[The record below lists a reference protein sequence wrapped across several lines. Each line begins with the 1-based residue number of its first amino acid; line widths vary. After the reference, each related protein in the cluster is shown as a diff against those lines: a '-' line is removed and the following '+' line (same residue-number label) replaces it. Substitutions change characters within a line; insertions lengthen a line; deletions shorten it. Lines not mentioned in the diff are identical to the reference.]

1 MKKYVIR
8 GGKTLSGNVK
18 ISGAKNSALKL
29 MAASILANSKVTLQN
44 VPDIEDVN
52 TMAEVLKTLNAKV
65 VFEPHKNRLEV
76 DPSSIDSFEAPYEL
90 VRKMRASVLVAGP
103 LLSKFGRVKIAIPG
117 GCNIGARQIDLHL
130 KGFENLGAENYVEH
144 GYINC
149 AVKGGKMISKSNVN
163 SKRTINNGGK
173 LKGRGKLKGN
183 IINLDFPSRG
193 ATENLMMAACTA
205 EGKTVIT
212 NAARERETVD
222 LADFL
227 ISMGAQIDGAGTDC
241 IEINGVKTLKGT
253 DYRIMP
259 DSIEAGT
266 FIIAASLCGSEVAI
280 EDAIW
285 KNIEIF
291 CLKLKEIGIDI
302 ESRGNNVVIVKKP
315 AKILN
320 PVYISTLPY
329 PGFPTDLQPIIA
341 VLLSVIPG
349 TSIITENVFEN
360 RFMYVDELNRMGA
373 NIKIDGHHA
382 VIKGVKNLSG
392 APVKAFD
399 LRAGAAMVLAGLA
412 ADGMTEISDIHHIQ
426 RGYENFE
433 TKLANLGADISLV
446 T

>member
-1 MKKYVIR
+1 MKKYIIR
-8 GGKTLSGNVK
+8 GNKTLSGQVR

-65 VFEPHKNRLEV
+65 VFEPQKNRLEI
-76 DPSSIDSFEAPYEL
+76 DPSSINSFEAPYEL

-149 AVKGGKMISKSNVN
+149 AVRGDKIASKAILNSAGVSN
-163 SKRTINNGGK
+163 SGGK
-173 LKGRGKLKGN
+173 LKGT
-183 IINLDFPSRG
+183 IIKLDFPSRG
-193 ATENLMMAACTA
+193 ATENLMMAACMA
-205 EGKTVIT
+205 EGKTVIN
-212 NAARERETVD
+212 NAARETETVD
-222 LADFL
+222 LANFL

-241 IEINGVKTLKGT
+241 IEINGVKALKGT
-253 DYRIMP
+253 EYRIMP

-266 FIIAASLCGSEVAI
+266 FIIAASLCGSKVVI

-291 CLKLKEIGIDI
+291 CLKLKEVGIDI
-302 ESRGNNVVIVKKP
+302 ENRGDNTIVVRRL
-315 AKILN
+315 ANSLN

-373 NIKIDGHHA
+373 NIKIDGPHA

-412 ADGMTEISDIHHIQ
+412 ADGITEISDIHHIQ

-433 TKLANLGADISLV
+433 SKLAGLGADISLV

>member
-1 MKKYVIR
+1 MKKFIIR
-8 GGKTLSGNVK
+8 GSKTLSGNVK

-65 VFEPHKNRLEV
+65 VFEPQKNRLEI
-76 DPSSIDSFEAPYEL
+76 DPSSINSLEAPYEL

-103 LLSKFGRVKIAIPG
+103 LLSKFGSVKIAIPG

-149 AVKGGKMISKSNVN
+149 AVRGDKMPSKAILN
-163 SKRTINNGGK
+163 SAGVINSGGK
-173 LKGRGKLKGN
+173 LKGS

-193 ATENLMMAACTA
+193 ATENLMMAACMA
-205 EGKTVIT
+205 DGKTVIN
-212 NAARERETVD
+212 NAARETETVD
-222 LADFL
+222 LANFL

-253 DYRIMP
+253 EYRIMP

-266 FIIAASLCGSEVAI
+266 FIIAASLCGSEVVI

-291 CLKLKEIGIDI
+291 CLKLKEVGIDI
-302 ESRGNNVVIVKKP
+302 ESRGDNTIVVRRL
-315 AKILN
+315 ANTLN
-320 PVYISTLPY
+320 PVYIRTLPY

-349 TSIITENVFEN
+349 ISIITENVFEN

-412 ADGMTEISDIHHIQ
+412 ADGITEVSGIHHIQ

-433 TKLANLGADISLV
+433 SKLVGLGADISLV

>member
-1 MKKYVIR
+1 MKKYIIR
-8 GGKTLSGNVK
+8 GGKTLTGKVK

-65 VFEPHKNRLEV
+65 VFEPQKNSLEI
-76 DPSSIDSFEAPYEL
+76 DPLPINSFEAPYEL

-130 KGFENLGAENYVEH
+130 KGFESLGAKNFVEH

-149 AVKGGKMISKSNVN
+149 AVNDGKMGSTAILN
-163 SKRTINNGGK
+163 SDEVINNGSR
-173 LKGRGKLKGN
+173 LKGA

-193 ATENLMMAACTA
+193 ATENLMMAACMA
-205 EGKTVIT
+205 EGKTIIN
-212 NAARERETVD
+212 NAARETETTD
-222 LADFL
+222 LANFL

-241 IEINGVKTLKGT
+241 IEINGVKILKGT
-253 DYRIMP
+253 EYRIMP
-259 DSIEAGT
+259 DSIETGT
-266 FIIAASLCGSEVAI
+266 FIIAASLCGGEVLI

-302 ESRGNNVVIVKKP
+302 KCRNDSTIVVKRP
-315 AKILN
+315 ANTLN

-349 TSIITENVFEN
+349 VSIITENVFEN

-382 VIKGVKNLSG
+382 VIRGVKNLSG

-412 ADGMTEISDIHHIQ
+412 ADGITEVSDIHHIQ

-433 TKLANLGADISLV
+433 SKLAGLGADIGLV

>member
-1 MKKYVIR
+1 MKKYIIR
-8 GGKTLSGNVK
+8 GNKTLSGNVR

-65 VFEPHKNRLEV
+65 VFKPQKNRLEI
-76 DPSSIDSFEAPYEL
+76 DPSSINSFEAPYEL

-149 AVKGGKMISKSNVN
+149 AVKSDKAGVIN
-163 SKRTINNGGK
+163 SGGK
-173 LKGRGKLKGN
+173 LKGSN
-183 IINLDFPSRG
+183 INLDFPSRG
-193 ATENLMMAACTA
+193 ATENLMMAACMA
-205 EGKTVIT
+205 EGKTVIN
-212 NAARERETVD
+212 NAARETETVD
-222 LADFL
+222 LANFL
-227 ISMGAQIDGAGTDC
+227 ISMGAQIDRAGTDC

-253 DYRIMP
+253 EYRIMP

-266 FIIAASLCGSEVAI
+266 FIIAASLCGSKVVI

-291 CLKLKEIGIDI
+291 CLKLKEVGIDI
-302 ESRGNNVVIVKKP
+302 ESRGDNTIVVRRL
-315 AKILN
+315 ANTLN
-320 PVYISTLPY
+320 TVYISTLPY

-349 TSIITENVFEN
+349 ISIITENVFEN

-412 ADGMTEISDIHHIQ
+412 ADGITEVSDIHHIQ

-433 TKLANLGADISLV
+433 SKLAGLGADISLV

>member
-1 MKKYVIR
+1 MKKYIIR
-8 GGKTLSGNVK
+8 GGKTLSGKVR
-18 ISGAKNSALKL
+18 IGGAKNSALKL

-65 VFEPHKNRLEV
+65 VFEPQKNRLEI
-76 DPSSIDSFEAPYEL
+76 DPSSINSFEAPYEL

-149 AVKGGKMISKSNVN
+149 AVRGDKMASKAILN
-163 SKRTINNGGK
+163 SAGAINSGGK
-173 LKGRGKLKGN
+173 LKGT
-183 IINLDFPSRG
+183 IIDLDFPSRG
-193 ATENLMMAACTA
+193 ATENLMMAACMA
-205 EGKTVIT
+205 EGKTVIN
-212 NAARERETVD
+212 NAARETETVD
-222 LADFL
+222 LANFL
-227 ISMGAQIDGAGTDC
+227 ISMGAQIEGAGTDC

-253 DYRIMP
+253 EYRIMP

-266 FIIAASLCGSEVAI
+266 FIVAASLCGSEVVI

-285 KNIEIF
+285 QNIEIF
-291 CLKLKEIGIDI
+291 CLKLKEVGIDI
-302 ESRGNNVVIVKKP
+302 ESRGASTIVVRRI
-315 AKILN
+315 ANTLN

-341 VLLSVIPG
+341 VLLSVVPG
-349 TSIITENVFEN
+349 ISIITENVFEN

-412 ADGMTEISDIHHIQ
+412 ADGTTEVNDIHHIL

-433 TKLANLGADISLV
+433 SKLAGLGADISLV

>member
-1 MKKYVIR
+1 MKKYIIR
-8 GGKTLSGNVK
+8 GGKTLSGKVR

-65 VFEPHKNRLEV
+65 VFEPQKNRLEI
-76 DPSSIDSFEAPYEL
+76 DPSSINSFEAPYEL

-149 AVKGGKMISKSNVN
+149 AVRGDKMASKAILN
-163 SKRTINNGGK
+163 SAGAINSG
-173 LKGRGKLKGN
+173 GKLKGN
-183 IINLDFPSRG
+183 IIDLDFPSRG
-193 ATENLMMAACTA
+193 ATENLMMAACMA
-205 EGKTVIT
+205 EGKTVIN
-212 NAARERETVD
+212 NAARETETVD
-222 LADFL
+222 LANFL
-227 ISMGAQIDGAGTDC
+227 ISMGAQIEGAGTDC

-253 DYRIMP
+253 EYRIMP

-266 FIIAASLCGSEVAI
+266 FIIAASLCGSEVVI

-285 KNIEIF
+285 QNIEIF
-291 CLKLKEIGIDI
+291 CLKLKEVGIDI
-302 ESRGNNVVIVKKP
+302 ESRGASTIVVRRI
-315 AKILN
+315 ANTLN

-341 VLLSVIPG
+341 VLLSVVPG
-349 TSIITENVFEN
+349 ISIITENVFEN

-412 ADGMTEISDIHHIQ
+412 ADGTTEVNDIHHIL

-433 TKLANLGADISLV
+433 PKLAGLGADISLV

>member
-1 MKKYVIR
+1 MKKYIIR
-8 GGKTLSGNVK
+8 GGKTLSGKVK

-65 VFEPHKNRLEV
+65 VFEPQKNRLEI
-76 DPSSIDSFEAPYEL
+76 DPSSINSFEAPYEL

-149 AVKGGKMISKSNVN
+149 AVRGDKMASKAILN
-163 SKRTINNGGK
+163 SAGAINSG
-173 LKGRGKLKGN
+173 GKLKGN
-183 IINLDFPSRG
+183 IIDLDFPSRG
-193 ATENLMMAACTA
+193 ATENLMMAACMA
-205 EGKTVIT
+205 EGKTVIN
-212 NAARERETVD
+212 NAARETETVD
-222 LADFL
+222 LANFL
-227 ISMGAQIDGAGTDC
+227 ISMGAQIEGAGTDC

-253 DYRIMP
+253 EYRIMP

-266 FIIAASLCGSEVAI
+266 FIIAASLCGSEVVI

-285 KNIEIF
+285 QNIEIF
-291 CLKLKEIGIDI
+291 CLKLKEVGIDI
-302 ESRGNNVVIVKKP
+302 ESRGASTIVVRRI
-315 AKILN
+315 ADTLN

-341 VLLSVIPG
+341 VLLSVVPG
-349 TSIITENVFEN
+349 ISIITENVFEN

-412 ADGMTEISDIHHIQ
+412 ADGTTEVNDIHHIL

-433 TKLANLGADISLV
+433 SKLAGLGADISLV

>member
-1 MKKYVIR
+1 MKKYIIR
-8 GGKTLSGNVK
+8 GGKTLTGKVK

-65 VFEPHKNRLEV
+65 AFEPQNNSLV
-76 DPSSIDSFEAPYEL
+76 IDPLPINSFEAPYEL

-130 KGFENLGAENYVEH
+130 KGFESLGAENFVEH

-149 AVKGGKMISKSNVN
+149 AVRNGKMDSTEILN
-163 SKRTINNGGK
+163 SAGPINNSRR
-173 LKGRGKLKGN
+173 LKGAV
-183 IINLDFPSRG
+183 INLDFPSRG
-193 ATENLMMAACTA
+193 ATENLMMAACLA
-205 EGKTVIT
+205 EGKTIIN
-212 NAARERETVD
+212 NAARETETAD
-222 LADFL
+222 LANFL
-227 ISMGAQIDGAGTDC
+227 ISMGAQINGAGTDC
-241 IEINGVKTLKGT
+241 IEINGVKILKGT
-253 DYRIMP
+253 EYRIMP
-259 DSIEAGT
+259 DSIETGT
-266 FIIAASLCGSEVAI
+266 FIIAASLCGGEVLI

-291 CLKLKEIGIDI
+291 CLKLKEIGIDLECRNDNTI
-302 ESRGNNVVIVKKP
+302 VVKRP
-315 AKILN
+315 AYTLN

-349 TSIITENVFEN
+349 ISIITENVFEN

-382 VIKGVKNLSG
+382 VIRGVKNLSG

-399 LRAGAAMVLAGLA
+399 LRAGAAMVLAGLV
-412 ADGMTEISDIHHIQ
+412 ADGITEVSDIYHIQ

-433 TKLANLGADISLV
+433 SKLAGLGAEISLV

>member
-1 MKKYVIR
+1 MKKYIIR
-8 GGKTLSGNVK
+8 GGKTLSGKVR

-65 VFEPHKNRLEV
+65 VFEPQKNRLEI
-76 DPSSIDSFEAPYEL
+76 DPSSINSFEAPYEL

-130 KGFENLGAENYVEH
+130 KGFKNLGAENYVEH

-149 AVKGGKMISKSNVN
+149 AVRGDKMASKAILN
-163 SKRTINNGGK
+163 SAGAINSG
-173 LKGRGKLKGN
+173 GKLKGN
-183 IINLDFPSRG
+183 IIDLDFPSRG
-193 ATENLMMAACTA
+193 ATENLMMAACMA
-205 EGKTVIT
+205 EGKTVIN
-212 NAARERETVD
+212 NAARETETVD
-222 LADFL
+222 LANFL
-227 ISMGAQIDGAGTDC
+227 ISMGAQIEGAGTDC

-253 DYRIMP
+253 EYRIMP

-266 FIIAASLCGSEVAI
+266 FIIAASLCGSEVVI

-285 KNIEIF
+285 QNIEIF
-291 CLKLKEIGIDI
+291 CHKLKEVGIDI
-302 ESRGNNVVIVKKP
+302 ESRGASTIVVRRI
-315 AKILN
+315 ADTLN

-341 VLLSVIPG
+341 VLLSVVPG
-349 TSIITENVFEN
+349 ISIITENVFEN

-412 ADGMTEISDIHHIQ
+412 ADGTTEVNDIHHIL

-433 TKLANLGADISLV
+433 PKLAGLGADISLV

>member
-1 MKKYVIR
+1 MKKFIIR
-8 GGKTLSGNVK
+8 GSKTLSGNVK

-65 VFEPHKNRLEV
+65 VFEPQKNRLEI
-76 DPSSIDSFEAPYEL
+76 DPSSINSLEAPYEL

-103 LLSKFGRVKIAIPG
+103 LLSKFGSVKIAIPG

-149 AVKGGKMISKSNVN
+149 AVRGDKMPSKAILN
-163 SKRTINNGGK
+163 SAGVINSGGK
-173 LKGRGKLKGN
+173 LKGS

-193 ATENLMMAACTA
+193 ATENLMMAACMA
-205 EGKTVIT
+205 DGKTVIN
-212 NAARERETVD
+212 NAARETETVD
-222 LADFL
+222 LANFL

-253 DYRIMP
+253 EYRIMP

-266 FIIAASLCGSEVAI
+266 FIIAASLCGSEVVI

-291 CLKLKEIGIDI
+291 CLKLKEVGIDI
-302 ESRGNNVVIVKKP
+302 ESRGDNTIVVRRL
-315 AKILN
+315 ANTLN
-320 PVYISTLPY
+320 PVYIRTLPY

-412 ADGMTEISDIHHIQ
+412 ADGITEVSGIHHIQ

-433 TKLANLGADISLV
+433 SKLVGLGADISLV

>member
-1 MKKYVIR
+1 MKKYIIK

-44 VPDIEDVN
+44 VPDIEDVI

-65 VFEPHKNRLEV
+65 VFEPQKNSLEI
-76 DPSSIDSFEAPYEL
+76 DPLSINSFEAPYEL

-149 AVKGGKMISKSNVN
+149 AVSDVKMTSMSILN
-163 SKRTINNGGK
+163 SVEVINNGDR
-173 LKGRGKLKGN
+173 LKGAV
-183 IINLDFPSRG
+183 INLDFPSRG
-193 ATENLMMAACTA
+193 ATENLMMAACMA
-205 EGKTVIT
+205 KGKTLIN
-212 NAARERETVD
+212 NAARETEIVD
-222 LADFL
+222 LANFL
-227 ISMGAQIDGAGTDC
+227 ISMGAQIDGTGTDC
-241 IEINGVKTLKGT
+241 IEINGVKALKGT
-253 DYRIMP
+253 EYRIMP

-266 FIIAASLCGSEVAI
+266 FIVAASLCGDEVVI

-302 ESRGNNVVIVKKP
+302 ESRSDNTIVVKRS
-315 AKILN
+315 ANTLN

-329 PGFPTDLQPIIA
+329 PGFPTDLQPVIA

-349 TSIITENVFEN
+349 ISIITENVFEN

-382 VIKGVKNLSG
+382 VIKGVNNLSG

-412 ADGMTEISDIHHIQ
+412 ADGITEVSDIHHIQ

-433 TKLANLGADISLV
+433 SKLKGLGADISLII
-446 T
+446 

>member
-1 MKKYVIR
+1 MKKYIIR
-8 GGKTLSGNVK
+8 GSKTLSGKVK

-65 VFEPHKNRLEV
+65 VFEPQKNRLEI
-76 DPSSIDSFEAPYEL
+76 DPSSINSFEAPYEL

-149 AVKGGKMISKSNVN
+149 AVRGDKMASKAILN
-163 SKRTINNGGK
+163 SAGAINSGGK
-173 LKGRGKLKGN
+173 LKGS
-183 IINLDFPSRG
+183 IIDLDFPSRG
-193 ATENLMMAACTA
+193 ATENLMMAACMA
-205 EGKTVIT
+205 EGKTVIN
-212 NAARERETVD
+212 NAARETETVD
-222 LADFL
+222 LANFL
-227 ISMGAQIDGAGTDC
+227 ISMGAQIEGAGTDC

-253 DYRIMP
+253 EYRIMP

-266 FIIAASLCGSEVAI
+266 FIVAASLCGSEVVI

-285 KNIEIF
+285 QNIEIF
-291 CLKLKEIGIDI
+291 CLKLKEVGIDI
-302 ESRGNNVVIVKKP
+302 ESRGANTIVVRRI
-315 AKILN
+315 ANTLN

-341 VLLSVIPG
+341 VLLSVVPG
-349 TSIITENVFEN
+349 ISIITENVFEN

-412 ADGMTEISDIHHIQ
+412 ADGTTEVNDIHHIL

-433 TKLANLGADISLV
+433 SKLAGLGADISLI

>member
-1 MKKYVIR
+1 MKKYIIR
-8 GGKTLSGNVK
+8 GGKTLSGKVS

-65 VFEPHKNRLEV
+65 VFEPKKNRLEI
-76 DPSSIDSFEAPYEL
+76 DPSSINSFEAPYEL

-149 AVKGGKMISKSNVN
+149 AVRGDKMASKAILN
-163 SKRTINNGGK
+163 SDGAINKGGK
-173 LKGRGKLKGN
+173 LKGS

-193 ATENLMMAACTA
+193 ATENLMMAACMA
-205 EGKTVIT
+205 EGKTVIN
-212 NAARERETVD
+212 NAARETETAD
-222 LADFL
+222 LANFL
-227 ISMGAQIDGAGTDC
+227 ISMGAQVDGAGTDC

-253 DYRIMP
+253 EYKIMP

-266 FIIAASLCGSEVAI
+266 FIIAASLCGSEVVI

-291 CLKLKEIGIDI
+291 CLKLKEVGIDI
-302 ESRGNNVVIVKKP
+302 ESRDPNTIVVRRI
-315 AKILN
+315 ANALN

-341 VLLSVIPG
+341 VLLSVVPG
-349 TSIITENVFEN
+349 ISIITENVFEN

-412 ADGMTEISDIHHIQ
+412 ADGITEVSDIHHIQ

-433 TKLANLGADISLV
+433 SKLAGLGADIRILDAKGL
-446 T
+446 

>member
-1 MKKYVIR
+1 MKKYIIR
-8 GGKTLSGNVK
+8 GGKTLSGHVK

-65 VFEPHKNRLEV
+65 VFEPQKNRLEI
-76 DPSSIDSFEAPYEL
+76 DPLSINSFEAPYEL

-149 AVKGGKMISKSNVN
+149 AVRGDKMVSKAILN
-163 SKRTINNGGK
+163 SDGVINSGGK
-173 LKGRGKLKGN
+173 LKGT

-193 ATENLMMAACTA
+193 ATENLMMAACMA
-205 EGKTVIT
+205 EGKTIIN
-212 NAARERETVD
+212 NAARETETVD
-222 LADFL
+222 LANFL
-227 ISMGAQIDGAGTDC
+227 ISMGAQIDGTGTDC
-241 IEINGVKTLKGT
+241 IEINGVKMLKGT
-253 DYRIMP
+253 EYRIMP

-266 FIIAASLCGSEVAI
+266 FIIAASLCGSKVVI

-302 ESRGNNVVIVKKP
+302 ESKGASTIVVRRL
-315 AKILN
+315 ANTLN

-341 VLLSVIPG
+341 VLLSIIPG
-349 TSIITENVFEN
+349 ISIITENVFEN

-392 APVKAFD
+392 APVRAFD

-412 ADGMTEISDIHHIQ
+412 ADGITEVSGIHHIQ

-433 TKLANLGADISLV
+433 SKLAGLGADISLV

>member
-1 MKKYVIR
+1 MKKYIIR
-8 GGKTLSGNVK
+8 GGKTLSGKVR
-18 ISGAKNSALKL
+18 IGGAKNSALKL

-65 VFEPHKNRLEV
+65 VFEPKKNRLEI
-76 DPSSIDSFEAPYEL
+76 DPSSINSFEAPYEL

-149 AVKGGKMISKSNVN
+149 AVRGDKMASKAILN
-163 SKRTINNGGK
+163 SAGAINSGGK
-173 LKGRGKLKGN
+173 LKGT
-183 IINLDFPSRG
+183 IIDLDFPSRG
-193 ATENLMMAACTA
+193 ATENLMMAACMA
-205 EGKTVIT
+205 EGKTVIN
-212 NAARERETVD
+212 NAARETETVD
-222 LADFL
+222 LANFL
-227 ISMGAQIDGAGTDC
+227 ISMGAQIEGAGTDC

-253 DYRIMP
+253 EYRIMP

-266 FIIAASLCGSEVAI
+266 FIVAASLCGSEVVI

-285 KNIEIF
+285 QNIEIF
-291 CLKLKEIGIDI
+291 CLKLKEVGIDI
-302 ESRGNNVVIVKKP
+302 ESRGASTIVVRRI
-315 AKILN
+315 ANTLN

-341 VLLSVIPG
+341 VLLSVVPG
-349 TSIITENVFEN
+349 ISIITENVFEN

-412 ADGMTEISDIHHIQ
+412 ADGTTEVNDIHHIL

-433 TKLANLGADISLV
+433 SKLAGLGADISLV

>member
-1 MKKYVIR
+1 MKKYIIK
-8 GGKTLSGNVK
+8 GGRTLSGKVK

-29 MAASILANSKVTLQN
+29 MAASILANSKVTLRN

-65 VFEPHKNRLEV
+65 IFEPQKSRLEI
-76 DPSSIDSFEAPYEL
+76 DPSSINNLEAPYEL

-149 AVKGGKMISKSNVN
+149 IAAGDKAASKAILNSTDAISSG
-163 SKRTINNGGK
+163 RK
-173 LKGRGKLKGN
+173 LKGT

-193 ATENLMMAACTA
+193 ATENLMMAACMA
-205 EGKTVIT
+205 KGKTVIS
-212 NAARERETVD
+212 NAARETEILD
-222 LADFL
+222 LANFL
-227 ISMGAQIDGAGTDC
+227 VSMGAQIDGAGTDR

-253 DYRIMP
+253 EYRIMP

-266 FIIAASLCGSEVAI
+266 FIIAASLCGSKVVI

-302 ESRGNNVVIVKKP
+302 ESRGNNTIIVRRHDNV
-315 AKILN
+315 LN
-320 PVYISTLPY
+320 PVCISTLPY

-341 VLLSVIPG
+341 VLLTIIPG

-399 LRAGAAMVLAGLA
+399 LRAGMAIVLAGLVA
-412 ADGMTEISDIHHIQ
+412 EGMTEVSDINHIQ
-426 RGYENFE
+426 RGYENLE
-433 TKLANLGADISLV
+433 TKLTGLGADISLV

>member
-1 MKKYVIR
+1 MKKYIIKS
-8 GGKTLSGNVK
+8 GKTLSGQVK

-29 MAASILANSKVTLQN
+29 MAASILANSKVILQN

-65 VFEPHKNRLEV
+65 VFEPQKNRLEI
-76 DPSSIDSFEAPYEL
+76 DPSSINSFEAPYEL

-130 KGFENLGAENYVEH
+130 KGFENLGAENYIEH

-149 AVKGGKMISKSNVN
+149 AVKDEKSTSDVILN
-163 SKRTINNGGK
+163 SSGVINSCGN
-173 LKGRGKLKGN
+173 LKGT

-193 ATENLMMAACTA
+193 ATENLMMAACMA
-205 EGKTVIT
+205 KGKTVIN
-212 NAARERETVD
+212 NAAREPETVD
-222 LADFL
+222 LANFL
-227 ISMGAQIDGAGTDC
+227 ISMGAQIGGAGTDC
-241 IEINGVKTLKGT
+241 IEINGVKMLKGT
-253 DYRIMP
+253 EYRIMP

-266 FIIAASLCGSEVAI
+266 FIIAASLCGSKVVI

-291 CLKLKEIGIDI
+291 CLKLKEVGIDI
-302 ESRGNNVVIVKKP
+302 ENRGDNTIIVRRL
-315 AKILN
+315 ANTLN

-341 VLLSVIPG
+341 VLLSLIPG

-392 APVKAFD
+392 APVRAFD

-412 ADGMTEISDIHHIQ
+412 ADGITEVSDIHHIQ

-433 TKLANLGADISLV
+433 SKLAGLGADISLV

>member
-1 MKKYVIR
+1 MKKYIIR
-8 GGKTLSGNVK
+8 GGKTLSGKVK

-65 VFEPHKNRLEV
+65 VFEPQKNRLEI
-76 DPSSIDSFEAPYEL
+76 DPSSINSFEAPYEL

-149 AVKGGKMISKSNVN
+149 AVRGDKMASKAILN
-163 SKRTINNGGK
+163 SAGAINSG
-173 LKGRGKLKGN
+173 GKLKGN
-183 IINLDFPSRG
+183 IIDLDFPSRG
-193 ATENLMMAACTA
+193 ATENLMMAACMA
-205 EGKTVIT
+205 EGKTVIN
-212 NAARERETVD
+212 NAARETETVD
-222 LADFL
+222 LANFL
-227 ISMGAQIDGAGTDC
+227 ISMGAQIEGAGTDC

-253 DYRIMP
+253 EYRIMP

-266 FIIAASLCGSEVAI
+266 FIVAASLCGSEVVI

-285 KNIEIF
+285 QNIEIF
-291 CLKLKEIGIDI
+291 CLKLKEVGIDI
-302 ESRGNNVVIVKKP
+302 ESRGASTIVVRRI
-315 AKILN
+315 ANTLN

-341 VLLSVIPG
+341 VLLSVVPG
-349 TSIITENVFEN
+349 ISIITENVFEN

-412 ADGMTEISDIHHIQ
+412 ADGTTEVNDIHHIL

-433 TKLANLGADISLV
+433 PKLAGLGADISLV

>member
-1 MKKYVIR
+1 MKKYIIR
-8 GGKTLSGNVK
+8 GDKTLSGNVK

-65 VFEPHKNRLEV
+65 VFEPQKNRLEI
-76 DPSSIDSFEAPYEL
+76 DPSSINSFEAPYEL

-149 AVKGGKMISKSNVN
+149 AVRGDKMASKAILN
-163 SKRTINNGGK
+163 SAGVINSGGK
-173 LKGRGKLKGN
+173 LKGT

-193 ATENLMMAACTA
+193 ATENLMMAACMA
-205 EGKTVIT
+205 EGKTVIN
-212 NAARERETVD
+212 NAARETETVD
-222 LADFL
+222 LANFL

-253 DYRIMP
+253 EYRIMP

-266 FIIAASLCGSEVAI
+266 FIIAASLCGSEVII

-291 CLKLKEIGIDI
+291 CLKLKEVGIDI
-302 ESRGNNVVIVKKP
+302 ESRGDNTIVVRRL
-315 AKILN
+315 ANTLN

-349 TSIITENVFEN
+349 ISIITENVFEN

-392 APVKAFD
+392 APVRAFD

-412 ADGMTEISDIHHIQ
+412 ADGITEVSDIHHIQ

-433 TKLANLGADISLV
+433 SKLAGLGADISLV

>member
-1 MKKYVIR
+1 MKKYIIR
-8 GGKTLSGNVK
+8 GGKTLSGKVR

-52 TMAEVLKTLNAKV
+52 TMAEVLKTLNVKV
-65 VFEPHKNRLEV
+65 VFEPKKNRLEI
-76 DPSSIDSFEAPYEL
+76 DPSSINSFEAPYEL

-149 AVKGGKMISKSNVN
+149 AVRGDKMASKAILN
-163 SKRTINNGGK
+163 SDGAINKGGK
-173 LKGRGKLKGN
+173 LKGS

-193 ATENLMMAACTA
+193 ATENLMMAACMA
-205 EGKTVIT
+205 EGKTVIN
-212 NAARERETVD
+212 NAARETETAD
-222 LADFL
+222 LANFL

-253 DYRIMP
+253 EYKIMP

-266 FIIAASLCGSEVAI
+266 FIIAASLCGSEVVI

-291 CLKLKEIGIDI
+291 CLKLKEVGIDI
-302 ESRGNNVVIVKKP
+302 ESRDPNTIVVRRI
-315 AKILN
+315 ANALN

-341 VLLSVIPG
+341 VLLSVVPG
-349 TSIITENVFEN
+349 ISIITENVFEN

-412 ADGMTEISDIHHIQ
+412 ADGITEVSDIHHIQ

-433 TKLANLGADISLV
+433 SKLAGLGADIRILDAKGL
-446 T
+446 

>member
-1 MKKYVIR
+1 MKKFIIR
-8 GGKTLSGNVK
+8 GSKTLSGNVK

-65 VFEPHKNRLEV
+65 VFEPQKNRLEI
-76 DPSSIDSFEAPYEL
+76 DPSSINSFEAPYEL

-149 AVKGGKMISKSNVN
+149 AVRGDKVSSRAILN
-163 SKRTINNGGK
+163 SAGVINSGGK
-173 LKGRGKLKGN
+173 LKGS

-193 ATENLMMAACTA
+193 ATENLMMAACMA
-205 EGKTVIT
+205 EGKTVIN
-212 NAARERETVD
+212 NAARETETVD
-222 LADFL
+222 LANFL

-253 DYRIMP
+253 EYRIMP

-266 FIIAASLCGSEVAI
+266 FIIAASLCGSEVVI
-280 EDAIW
+280 ENAIW

-291 CLKLKEIGIDI
+291 CLKLKEVGIDI
-302 ESRGNNVVIVKKP
+302 ESRGDNAIVVRRL
-315 AKILN
+315 ANTLN

-349 TSIITENVFEN
+349 ISIITENVFEN

-412 ADGMTEISDIHHIQ
+412 ADGITEISDIHHIQ

-433 TKLANLGADISLV
+433 SKLAGLGADISLV

>member
-1 MKKYVIR
+1 MKKYIIR
-8 GGKTLSGNVK
+8 GSKTLSGKVK

-65 VFEPHKNRLEV
+65 VFEPQKNRLEI
-76 DPSSIDSFEAPYEL
+76 DPSSINSFEAPYEL

-149 AVKGGKMISKSNVN
+149 AVRGDKMASKAILN
-163 SKRTINNGGK
+163 SAGAINSGGK
-173 LKGRGKLKGN
+173 LKGT
-183 IINLDFPSRG
+183 IIDLDFPSRG
-193 ATENLMMAACTA
+193 ATENLMMAACMA
-205 EGKTVIT
+205 EGKTVIN
-212 NAARERETVD
+212 NAARETETVD
-222 LADFL
+222 LANFL
-227 ISMGAQIDGAGTDC
+227 ISMGAQIEGAGTDC

-253 DYRIMP
+253 EYRIMP

-266 FIIAASLCGSEVAI
+266 FIVAASLCGSEVVI

-285 KNIEIF
+285 QNIEIF
-291 CLKLKEIGIDI
+291 CLKLKEVGIDI
-302 ESRGNNVVIVKKP
+302 ESRGASTIVVRRI
-315 AKILN
+315 ANTLN

-341 VLLSVIPG
+341 VLLSVVPG
-349 TSIITENVFEN
+349 ISIITENVFEN

-412 ADGMTEISDIHHIQ
+412 ADGTTEVNDIHHIL

-433 TKLANLGADISLV
+433 SKLAGLGADISLV

>member
-1 MKKYVIR
+1 MKKYIIR
-8 GGKTLSGNVK
+8 GSKTLSGKVR

-29 MAASILANSKVTLQN
+29 MAASILANSKVILQN

-65 VFEPHKNRLEV
+65 VFEPQKNRLEI
-76 DPSSIDSFEAPYEL
+76 DPSSINSFEAPYEL
-90 VRKMRASVLVAGP
+90 VRLMRASVLVAGP

-149 AVKGGKMISKSNVN
+149 AVRGDKMASKAILN
-163 SKRTINNGGK
+163 SAEVINSG
-173 LKGRGKLKGN
+173 GKLKGN

-193 ATENLMMAACTA
+193 ATENLMMAACMA
-205 EGKTVIT
+205 EGKTVIN
-212 NAARERETVD
+212 NAARETEILD
-222 LADFL
+222 LANFL

-241 IEINGVKTLKGT
+241 IEINGVRTLKGT
-253 DYRIMP
+253 EYRIMP

-266 FIIAASLCGSEVAI
+266 FIIAASLCGSEVLI

-285 KNIEIF
+285 KNMEIF

-302 ESRGNNVVIVKKP
+302 ESRGASTIVVKRLDN
-315 AKILN
+315 ALN

-392 APVKAFD
+392 APVRAFD
-399 LRAGAAMVLAGLA
+399 LRAGAALVLAGLA
-412 ADGMTEISDIHHIQ
+412 ADGITEISDIHHIQ

-433 TKLANLGADISLV
+433 TKLACLGADISLV